1 MENHQKIVLTTSQ
14 IKLIALVLMT
24 LDHIGLVFDILPL
37 RFVGRLS
44 LPLFA
49 WAFGK
54 SWERTSNRDRFI
66 GRLFYWGLSAQFF
79 YYLAFHDFG
88 VVGINI
94 IFAFG
99 FVGAIFSHIHTSVSF
114 SERLAWLLF
123 GMFFSEFFLF
133 DYGWYLFPAILLMNN
148 FRWHTAWWVL
158 WVLLNL
164 VYTVY
169 LGIPYQI
176 LAVFAPFFLV
186 NYSEDFDVKPSKY
199 FRDLF
204 YVYYCGHL
212 MILALISRI

>member
-14 IKLIALVLMT
+14 IKLIALILMT
-24 LDHIGLVFDILPL
+24 LDHIGLVFGILPL

-54 SWERTSNRDRFI
+54 AWERTSNRDRFI
-66 GRLFYWGLSAQFF
+66 RRLYYWGLLSQFF
-79 YYLAFHDFG
+79 YYLAFGQFTL
-88 VVGINI
+88 NI
-94 IFAFG
+94 ILAF
-99 FVGAIFSHIHTSVSF
+99 FNVGWIFKMIHGSRSA
-114 SERLAWLLF
+114 SERLAWLVV
-123 GMFFSEFFLF
+123 GMFLSEFLGF

-158 WVLLNL
+158 WILLNL